1 VLAHASPE
9 RLDKPSEEDP
19 MTASP
24 FEQIRALDYTIIFV
38 RDMAAMRRFYGEVL
52 QFPLER
58 ELSQGWIEYR
68 VGSNILALA
77 NRSRTANDPAI
88 PKGAAAL
95 QLAFRVPPG
104 TVDECAAA
112 FEAADIAIVESSK
125 DQTWG
130 HRTLFVRDPDGNLV
144 EIYAEI

>member
-1 VLAHASPE
+1 LLTPDWNAWTSRPQGAPN
-9 RLDKPSEEDP
+9 D
-19 MTASP
+19 ASP
-24 FEQIRALDYTIIFV
+24 FKQIRALDYTVIFV
-38 RDMAAMRRFYGEVL
+38 RDMAAMRRFYGEIL

-58 ELSQGWIEYR
+58 ELTAGWIEYR

-77 NRSRTANDPAI
+77 NRSRTAHDPAI
-88 PKGAAAL
+88 PNGAASL
-95 QLAFRVPPG
+95 QLALRVPPG

-112 FEAADIAIVESSK
+112 FEAAKVTIVEPPKSHA
-125 DQTWG
+125 WG